1 MADICGSVSLFRF
14 YIAYPVSGVTGSGE
28 RIKAVGVTGRITGNP
43 GSNTVNA
50 DGKALTRFSTEGL
63 RVCGVVLPTLFRRQS
78 RFLIGLYVAARD
90 CQCNVSLRHQFR
102 FVHRLR
108 I

>member
-1 MADICGSVSLFRF
+1 MADICGSVSLFPF
-14 YIAYPVSGVTGSGE
+14 CMAYPDSCVSGSGK

-43 GSNTVNA
+43 GSNTINA
-50 DGKALTRFSTEGL
+50 DGKALTRFSTE
-63 RVCGVVLPTLFRRQS
+63 
-78 RFLIGLYVAARD
+78 GLYVAARD